1 MALAN
6 NISEWKYGS
15 INTEFTTPSKETI
28 SEEYDQLEQVPP
40 APGDSLGQH
49 DAMVKQGLC
58 EKAVKKKNQ
67 SKNRYCNL
75 YPFDKYIFNFEDPD
89 QYINASWVK
98 ILPWFPTKRLKIFCI
113 YLRKNNID
121 ELSYLL
127 DLLQQ
132 WHPWNQMEKILQ
144 TQDLIFGK

>member
-40 APGDSLGQH
+40 APGDSLCQH

-58 EKAVKKKNQ
+58 EKAAKKKNQ

-89 QYINASWVK
+89 QYINASYVK
-98 ILPWFPTKRLKIFCI
+98 ILPWFPDKT
-113 YLRKNNID
+113 
-121 ELSYLL
+121 
-127 DLLQQ
+127 
-132 WHPWNQMEKILQ
+132 
-144 TQDLIFGK
+144 

>member
-1 MALAN
+1 MASA
-6 NISEWKYGS
+6 K
-15 INTEFTTPSKETI
+15 NTEFKMPSKETI
-28 SEEYDQLEQVPP
+28 LEEYDQLEQVPP
-40 APGDSLGQH
+40 AAGDSWGQH

-58 EKAVKKKNQ
+58 EKAAKKINQ

-121 ELSYLL
+121 EFSYLL